1 MLWCHRWWQVAGG
14 KSADMPELELTVT
27 YKLNIS
33 NLCRRGAVG
42 TSWKSEVQ
50 RWHGTDRPSR
60 VGPSAPCSPPS
71 SGVPMLSSVLKTLIG
86 FW

>member
-1 MLWCHRWWQVAGG
+1 M
-14 KSADMPELELTVT
+14 
-27 YKLNIS
+27 
-33 NLCRRGAVG
+33 G

-71 SGVPMLSSVLKTLIG
+71 PGVPMLSSVLKTLIG
-86 FW
+86 FWWKVQKVPVPCLAVKIHGPVAHT